1 MSNAPVKAAN
11 IEPLSQEAPPSEAPA
26 APDPSMSRIE
36 SLLSPPEVRQTYGA
50 VEGRDGAAY
59 LIRVGAELV
68 SARRAK
74 GCLLEP
80 ETGDTVLVARSEHH
94 GSFVLSVLIGR
105 EEGGQSVLAVEGDL
119 TLRSKSGRV
128 DIVGGE
134 GVSVTSGG
142 DVAGNA
148 PSVTARTMNASVFAD
163 TLSYFGRKV
172 EAQVDTV
179 RLLGQTLESV
189 IDHVSSRVKH
199 SFRTIDEI
207 ERVKAKELHV
217 NAEATLNLHGKNT
230 LMTAEKLVK
239 LDGEQIS
246 LG

>member
-1 MSNAPVKAAN
+1 MSNAPLKAEDSEPRSQGLPAATAA
-11 IEPLSQEAPPSEAPA
+11 ERPLSLV
-26 APDPSMSRIE
+26 E

-59 LIRVGAELV
+59 LVRVGAELV

-94 GSFVLSVLIGR
+94 GSFVLSVLIGK
-105 EEGGQSVLAVEGDL
+105 EDGGESVLAVDGDL
-119 TLRSKSGRV
+119 TLRSNGGRV
-128 DIVGGE
+128 EIVGGE

-142 DVAGNA
+142 EVAVNA
-148 PSVTARTMNASVFAD
+148 PSVAARTMSAALFAD

-199 SFRTIDEI
+199 SFRTVDEL
-207 ERVKAKELHV
+207 ERVKARELHV
-217 NAEATLNLHGKNT
+217 NVESTLNLHGKNT
-230 LMTAEKLVK
+230 LLTAEKVVK

-246 LG
+246 IG

>member
-1 MSNAPVKAAN
+1 M
-11 IEPLSQEAPPSEAPA
+11 
-26 APDPSMSRIE
+26 
-36 SLLSPPEVRQTYGA
+36 
-50 VEGRDGAAY
+50 
-59 LIRVGAELV
+59 
-68 SARRAK
+68 
-74 GCLLEP
+74 
-80 ETGDTVLVARSEHH
+80 
-94 GSFVLSVLIGR
+94 
-105 EEGGQSVLAVEGDL
+105 EGDL

-142 DVAGNA
+142 DVAVNA
-148 PSVTARTMNASVFAD
+148 PSVTARTMSASVFAD